1 MPLTEIARIT
11 IAGIATVVLMIAAVS
26 DVRSRKIPNA
36 CVVVLILL
44 FLPWAVLGGW
54 SAALSS
60 LMAAVVALA
69 VTFALYGL
77 GLCGAGDSKLF
88 AACAL
93 FAGMALLAHLA
104 MATAIA
110 GGVVALASIASRPQR
125 ALAVLT
131 MRGKGD
137 FGPGVPYGV
146 AISLGAVIVLWAPL
160 AGSLR
165 P

>member
-1 MPLTEIARIT
+1 MPPTEIARFA
-11 IAGIATVVLMIAAVS
+11 IAGIATVVLTAASVS
-26 DVRSRKIPNA
+26 DVRARRIPNA
-36 CVVVLILL
+36 CVLVLVLL
-44 FLPWAVLGGW
+44 YLPWALMGGW
-54 SAALSS
+54 PAAFSG

-77 GLCGAGDSKLF
+77 RLCGAGDSKLF

-125 ALAVLT
+125 ALVMLN

-137 FGPGVPYGV
+137 FGPGIPYGV
-146 AISLGAVIVLWAPL
+146 AISLGAAIILWAPL
-160 AGSLR
+160 AGWLR